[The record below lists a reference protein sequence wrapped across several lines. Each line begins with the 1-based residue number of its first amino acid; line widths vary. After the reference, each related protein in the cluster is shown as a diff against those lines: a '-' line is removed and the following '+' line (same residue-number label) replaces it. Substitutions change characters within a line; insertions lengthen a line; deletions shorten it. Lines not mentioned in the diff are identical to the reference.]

1 MTRLEDV
8 RDGVSIR
15 GITPE
20 GVAKVISVEWY
31 GDQAVKVV
39 YEGGGGGTCHKA
51 QGYEIAHVAR

>member
-39 YEGGGGGTCHKA
+39 YEGGGGTCHKA
-51 QGYEIAHVAR
+51 QV